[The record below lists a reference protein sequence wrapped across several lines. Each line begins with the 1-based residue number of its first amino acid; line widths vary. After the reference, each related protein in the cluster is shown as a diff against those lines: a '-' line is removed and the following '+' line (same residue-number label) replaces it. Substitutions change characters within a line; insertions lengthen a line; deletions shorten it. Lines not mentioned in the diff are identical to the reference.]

1 MKKSVSIL
9 ILFIVCPIVL
19 FTQQQPPRFDKPG
32 TFTILNRTNYTLP
45 ECGFTKAEMTA
56 NLQKIADVVKA
67 VRKNPVLSDIVGFE
81 GRARIYNTLLCTESG
96 GYGVPSRI
104 SFEFCTWYLTSDGR
118 EELGTI
124 EPPEWSLIINRL
136 KPNTGYQFSES
147 SFSGGYFSV
156 PLKKETIERGI
167 DVYGDE
173 CYVLYNPDRPP
184 YWLPVTV
191 KEAYDALRK
200 TWEDHTD
207 KVASA
212 SMLQFIEKEYAKIP
226 ESEINNPAYESG
238 IFPTS
243 VINPENESP
252 PLLRINPEYW
262 DRSLP
267 KSAIQFIYFR
277 SVPNKEYYR
286 KLKEERKQKDSDYY
300 LDYFLELFDMQNIR
314 ELLPLIGK

>member
-1 MKKSVSIL
+1 
-9 ILFIVCPIVL
+9 
-19 FTQQQPPRFDKPG
+19 
-32 TFTILNRTNYTLP
+32 
-45 ECGFTKAEMTA
+45 
-56 NLQKIADVVKA
+56 
-67 VRKNPVLSDIVGFE
+67 
-81 GRARIYNTLLCTESG
+81 
-96 GYGVPSRI
+96 
-104 SFEFCTWYLTSDGR
+104 
-118 EELGTI
+118 
-124 EPPEWSLIINRL
+124 
-136 KPNTGYQFSES
+136 
-147 SFSGGYFSV
+147 
-156 PLKKETIERGI
+156 
-167 DVYGDE
+167 VYGDE